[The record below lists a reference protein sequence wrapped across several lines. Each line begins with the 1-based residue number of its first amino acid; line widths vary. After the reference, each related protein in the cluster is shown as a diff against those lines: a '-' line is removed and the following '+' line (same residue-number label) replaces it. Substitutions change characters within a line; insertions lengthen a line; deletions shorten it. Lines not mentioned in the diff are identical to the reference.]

1 MSDPVPEG
9 AEAPAEDD
17 DGPPPAGCGGCMFAI
32 VLIGVGALLGWLD
45 TRNQRNLDVYVAER
59 GQTFDIDILSDL
71 ETAKG
76 CTRVHD
82 LRATLKL
89 EGLPG
94 RELSCVST
102 GDSDF
107 SELKELDAVSFKGI
121 PINSINVDST
131 FKFAAD
137 VPDDAAL
144 DGMQGELVFT
154 AKVEYYYLDLGERL
168 VGSAT
173 GSAKLDHKTYD
184 LESKV
189 PLRVVPPGKRV
200 KQARALDTAS
210 SLCVLLAV
218 ILGVISGLRFVIG
231 ALRAPDPKA
240 ASSAAGEQPSAG
252 AEPSAG
258 EDPAPPP
265 PA

>member
-1 MSDPVPEG
+1 MSDAG
-9 AEAPAEDD
+9 SGHAEEPTEDD
-17 DGPPPAGCGGCMFAI
+17 DGPPPPGCGGCMFAI
-32 VLIGVGALLGWLD
+32 VLIAVGALLGWLD

-59 GQTFDIDILSDL
+59 GQTFNIDIFSDL
-71 ETAKG
+71 EAAKG
-76 CTRVHD
+76 LSRLHE

-89 EGLPG
+89 EGLSE

-121 PINSINVDST
+121 PLNSINVDST

-144 DGMQGELVFT
+144 DGKQGELVFT
-154 AKVEYYYLDLGERL
+154 GKVEYYYLDLGERL
-168 VGSAT
+168 LGSAT
-173 GSAKLDHKTYD
+173 GKAKLDHKTYD

-189 PLRVVPPGKRV
+189 PLQVVSPGKRV

-210 SLCVLLAV
+210 SICVLLAV

-231 ALRAPDPKA
+231 ALRAPDPEPA
-240 ASSAAGEQPSAG
+240 ASSPDAG
-252 AEPSAG
+252 AEPNPGADAG
-258 EDPAPPP
+258 PPP
-265 PA
+265 SA